1 MTTVVFDTNSIISA
15 IFWPR
20 SIARRCLGGLA
31 RRQYEI
37 ALSREVF
44 DEYETVAAE
53 FQARFP
59 ARNSAG
65 TLAWLRLKARWV
77 EAAAIGKQRSRDPKD
92 DPFLACALA
101 AQASYLI
108 SRDEDLLTLG
118 KPFGIEVTTP
128 LAFLSKLRKGSLP

>member
-15 IFWPR
+15 IFWPK

-44 DEYETVAAE
+44 EEYETVAAE

-59 ARNSAG
+59 ARNSAA

-77 EAAAIGKQRSRDPKD
+77 DAADIGKQRSRDPKD
-92 DPFLACALA
+92 DPFLACA
-101 AQASYLI
+101 
-108 SRDEDLLTLG
+108 
-118 KPFGIEVTTP
+118 FGCTR
-128 LAFLSKLRKGSLP
+128 KLPHFAG